1 MNTEL
6 QEIALENCFDNKEE
20 EIDFL
25 NDAWAS
31 GDADIVRKSLLIL
44 AKKKGMQE
52 ISNDSGLARSSVYK
66 ALSDKGNPKL
76 DTFINIILSLN
87 IKATFS
93 I

>member
-6 QEIALENCFDNKEE
+6 QEIALENCFDDQEE

-52 ISNDSGLARSSVYK
+52 ISKDSGLARSSVYK

-93 I
+93 V